1 MAIKR
6 GSSAI
11 KSALAENSGGGSSV
25 AFTPFKSGT
34 AFKLRIQSIDD
45 IVEYKCAS
53 VFKVFNSTAVASNDN
68 LYQRAADLLY
78 KDAKAAKDEAGNK
91 ALRDMAYQI
100 LPKPKYILGAVD
112 LETGEKVFFD
122 LTKNQAKAVITMLQK
137 KAKKLATSAFELAKT
152 GESTST
158 AVTLTQLDE
167 DELDAKELAA
177 FEKAAEIDF
186 TDEDFESLVQER
198 SHEEQL
204 EDIYA
209 FDRKLAERLDDS
221 NGGEGSGNTVEA
233 DVEDPDD
240 LPF

>member
-25 AFTPFKSGT
+25 AFTPFKPGM
-34 AFKLRIQSIDD
+34 KYKVRIQTVDD

-53 VFKVFNSTAVASNDN
+53 VYKVFNSTAVASNDN
-68 LYQRAADLLY
+68 LYQKAAELLY
-78 KDAKAAKDEAGNK
+78 ADAKKVKDEAGNK
-91 ALRDMAYQI
+91 ALRDQAYQI
-100 LPKPKYILGAVD
+100 TPKPKYILGAVD
-112 LETGEKVFFD
+112 LETGQKAFFD

-137 KAKKLATSAFELAKT
+137 KAKKLATTAFELEKVGDGT
-152 GESTST
+152 NTT
-158 AVTLTQLDE
+158 ATLTQLDE

-177 FEKAAEIDF
+177 FEKAAEIEF

-221 NGGEGSGNTVEA
+221 KVGGASGNTIEA
-233 DVEDPDD
+233 DDAEGLD